1 MQSSKQVRFATFVL
15 DLRRWLPI
23 VVLVIVYKKLVD
35 LYAKHDV
42 KKIEDNQLLEQ
53 TFGMSTEMI
62 ADDWHLPDE
71 NALVKDSLEMV
82 VQVNGKVRAKLT
94 VPANADKQSVET
106 MAREEPNVVRFIEDK
121 TIRKVIVVP
130 GKLVNIVAN

>member
-1 MQSSKQVRFATFVL
+1 MVETIL
-15 DLRRWLPI
+15 DLPHQEK
-23 VVLVIVYKKLVD
+23 VVVEAVEQQPLVLI
-35 LYAKHDV
+35 
-42 KKIEDNQLLEQ
+42 LLMQ
-53 TFGMSTEMI
+53 M
-62 ADDWHLPDE
+62 
-71 NALVKDSLEMV
+71 LEMV